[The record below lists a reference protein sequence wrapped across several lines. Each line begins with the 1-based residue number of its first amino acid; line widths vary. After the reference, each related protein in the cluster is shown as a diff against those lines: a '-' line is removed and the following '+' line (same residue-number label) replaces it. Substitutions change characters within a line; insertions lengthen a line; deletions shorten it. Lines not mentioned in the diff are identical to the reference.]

1 MHRRAWLAFVLVSVL
16 WGMPYLFIK
25 VAVDDL
31 SPVFVAWSRI
41 ALGAAVVAPL
51 AWRMGA
57 FKGVWRRWPAVLAY
71 SALEIA
77 VPFVLIPAGE
87 RTISSSLS
95 AIVVACMPLLVA
107 LLTLVVGPREPMTPV
122 RAIGLLAGLVGVVL
136 LMGVNLS
143 SFSKLFGVGCV
154 VAATLCYACSP
165 IVITRWLRGLHPL
178 GPVAVGL
185 VASAVALTPFAVT
198 ERPTTMPS
206 ATALAAVAA
215 LGVLCTAAALI
226 AYFYLIAEAGPGRAS
241 IVTYLNPA
249 VAVALGVLVLAESV
263 STLTVAELLLVVAGS
278 WFSTDGRLSPAAR
291 PAPARRPGSPAPC
304 GDHKRAG
311 GRRSQSSIA
320 PDLIAAHSPGT
331 LDRA

>member
-1 MHRRAWLAFVLVSVL
+1 MHRRAWLAFLLVSIV

-25 VAVDDL
+25 VAVNDM
-31 SPVFVAWSRI
+31 SPAFVAWGRI
-41 ALGAAVVAPL
+41 ALGAAVVVPL

-57 FKGVWRRWPAVLAY
+57 FKGLWRRWPAVLAY
-71 SALEIA
+71 AALEIA

-95 AIVVACMPLLVA
+95 AIVVSCMPLLVA

-143 SFSKLFGVGCV
+143 GFGELFGAGCV
-154 VAATLCYACSP
+154 VAATVCYACSP

-178 GPVAVGL
+178 GPVAGSL
-185 VASAVALTPFAVT
+185 IAGTLALTPFAIAT
-198 ERPTTMPS
+198 RPTTMPS
-206 ATALAAVAA
+206 ATALAALAA
-215 LGVLCTAAALI
+215 LGVLCTAVALI

-249 VAVALGVLVLAESV
+249 VAVVLGFLVLGESV
-263 STLTVAELLLVVAGS
+263 SMLTVAELALIVAGS
-278 WFSTDGRLSPAAR
+278 WFSTDDRVLPALRRAVVALRGAAAGVRALIARSPS
-291 PAPARRPGSPAPC
+291 APA
-304 GDHKRAG
+304 
-311 GRRSQSSIA
+311 
-320 PDLIAAHSPGT
+320 
-331 LDRA
+331 